1 MCCDIMYKM
10 LASNGLCGFD
20 SSMGRGCRTENKSL
34 STHRVIIS
42 KTVHACVM
50 ERYTWRT
57 QNALPVRD

>member
-10 LASNGLCGFD
+10 LASDGLRGFD

-57 QNALPVRD
+57 